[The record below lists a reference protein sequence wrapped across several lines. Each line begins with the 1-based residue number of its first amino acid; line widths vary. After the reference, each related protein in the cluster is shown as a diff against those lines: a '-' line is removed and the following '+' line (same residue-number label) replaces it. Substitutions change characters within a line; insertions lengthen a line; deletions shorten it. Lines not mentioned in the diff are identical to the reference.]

1 MAELKIV
8 SGINLANQK
17 GINFADPTV
26 GTDAVNLQ
34 TLRNY
39 VAGLSWKAEVRAAT
53 TTTGTLATDYAAG
66 STIDGVVLAAADR
79 ILIKDQATQTQ
90 NGIYVVQATGAPVRA
105 DDADITA
112 ELNNATV
119 FVDDGTVNGG
129 LLYTQTT
136 KDPIVGTDPI
146 VFARFAAGVTYSA
159 DGNGIEL
166 TGGVFSIELDG
177 TTLAKSSAGLRIG
190 SGAAGA
196 GLGESSGVLAVNP
209 GAGITIVSDAVAIDP
224 TVVTTH
230 YSQSIGN
237 GSSTAIAVTHS
248 LGTKDV
254 SVTIRD
260 NSTDEVILTQWI
272 ATSTTVAT
280 INFPVA
286 PTTSQ
291 YRVTVQG

>member
-8 SGINLANQK
+8 SGINLVNQK

-39 VAGLSWKAEVRAAT
+39 VAGLSWKQEVRAAT
-53 TTTGTLATDYAAG
+53 TTAGTLATDYASG
-66 STIDGVVLAAADR
+66 STIDGVVLATDDR
-79 ILIKDQATQTQ
+79 ILIKDQAAPAE
-90 NGIYVVQATGAPVRA
+90 NGIYTVPATGAPVRA
-105 DDADITA
+105 DDSDTTV

-119 FVDDGTVNGG
+119 FVDDGAVNGG

-136 KDPIVGTDPI
+136 KDPAVGTDPI

-166 TGGVFSIELDG
+166 SGGVFSIELDG
-177 TTLAKSSAGLRIG
+177 TTLEKSGSGLRIG
-190 SGAAGA
+190 SGAAGS
-196 GLGESSGVLAVNP
+196 GLDESVGVLSVST
-209 GAGITIVSDAVAIDP
+209 GAGITIVSGAVVIDP
-224 TVVTTH
+224 SVVTTH
-230 YSQSIGN
+230 YSQNIGN

-254 SVTIRD
+254 NVTFRD
-260 NSTDEVILTQWI
+260 NSTDEVILTQWV
-272 ATSTTVAT
+272 ATSTSVVTA
-280 INFPVA
+280 NFPAA
-286 PTTSQ
+286 PTSNQ
-291 YRVTVQG
+291 YRITVQG